1 MTTEY
6 RCPECGHV
14 FNPEWIMDW
23 DVAEFGDEG
32 TRFYQYCTV
41 DCDCGRTLRFT
52 TMYNVTE
59 VEVEEV
65 GEWQE

>member
-1 MTTEY
+1 MTVEY

-14 FNPEWIMDW
+14 FKPGWIMDW
-23 DVAEFGDEG
+23 DTLEIGDEG
-32 TRFYQYCTV
+32 CFYYQYCTV

-52 TMYNVTE
+52 TFYEVTE

-65 GEWQE
+65 EE

>member
-14 FNPEWIMDW
+14 FKPSWIPDW
-23 DVAEFGDEG
+23 DTMEIGDDG
-32 TRFYQYCTV
+32 CFYYQYCTV

-52 TMYNVTE
+52 TFYEATD
-59 VEVEEV
+59 VEVEEI
-65 GEWQE
+65 E

>member
-1 MTTEY
+1 MS
-6 RCPECGHV
+6 RCGHV
-14 FNPEWIMDW
+14 FKPGWIIDW
-23 DVAEFGDEG
+23 DTAEIGEDG
-32 TRFYQYCTV
+32 STYFYYQHCTV

-52 TMYNVTE
+52 TFYEVTD